1 MFILK
6 NCMRVAIPFISLLLH
21 PCSLLS
27 QNHYISLAALTDSA
41 DRYLPRILEKKAQVD
56 AATANVLDTKHQ
68 FLPAFRF
75 NEQINM
81 GSDNSVAGSYF
92 PYGIIPSTSSGV
104 RAAGDMQAASGNIAI
119 LYGEYD
125 LLDFGY
131 KRARV
136 EYARSIERLSGADL
150 QKELYI
156 MHGQLCR
163 AYFNLV
169 ISEGKLAV
177 ENQTVERYNM
187 IFMIIRA
194 LTLSG
199 LRPGSDSS
207 LAMAELS
214 KSRITY
220 NLIEEQVRNYREEI
234 SYLSGLSP
242 DKIMVDQGLVSEFEM
257 KRRNLIPNNPTP
269 NPLIDYYEQM
279 RNLYVSNERLLASSY
294 LPRIMLTGAY
304 WARGS
309 SIVYNDQYKS
319 MDQGLGFQR
328 FNYLAGVTFQYD
340 LFNSIHKKD
349 RLRSFGYERDA
360 ISLDLQ
366 QQVLNLVSASKQ
378 AQNALDITEKNLLE
392 LPVQMR
398 AASDTYNQKLAQY
411 KAGII
416 SLIDLTNAA
425 FVLDRS
431 LNDYVDAVG
440 HWWQAS
446 LSKAIAGG
454 TLPGFVQSIQ

>member
-6 NCMRVAIPFISLLLH
+6 NCMRVAIPSILLLLH
-21 PCSLLS
+21 PCSLFS
-27 QNHYISLAALTDSA
+27 QNHFISLAALTDSA
-41 DRYLPRILEKKAQVD
+41 DRYLPRIMEKKAQVH

-68 FLPAFRF
+68 FLPAVRF
-75 NEQINM
+75 NDQVNI
-81 GSDNSVAGSYF
+81 GSDNSMAGSYF
-92 PYGIIPSTSSGV
+92 PFSIIPSTSSGV
-104 RAAGDMQAASGNIAI
+104 RESPDMQAAAGNVAVV
-119 LYGEYD
+119 YAEYD
-125 LLDFGY
+125 LIDFGY
-131 KRARV
+131 KQARV
-136 EYARSIERLSGADL
+136 EFARANESFRSADL
-150 QKELYI
+150 QRELYVL
-156 MHGQLCR
+156 HSRLCS
-163 AYFNLV
+163 AYFNLL
-169 ISEGKLAV
+169 ISESKLAV
-177 ENQTVERYNM
+177 ENQTVDRYSM
-187 IFMIIRA
+187 IFTIIRA

-214 KSRITY
+214 KSRITA
-220 NLIEEQVRNYREEI
+220 NLLEEQVRNYREEI
-234 SYLSGLSP
+234 SYLSGLP
-242 DKIMVDQGLVSEFEM
+242 TDKIFVDLQLISDFEK
-257 KRRNLIPNNPTP
+257 KRGNQIPYTQTT
-269 NPLIDYYEQM
+269 NPLIDYYEHLK
-279 RNLYVSNERLLASSY
+279 NVYISNERLISSSY
-294 LPRIMLTGAY
+294 LPKIMLTGAY

-328 FNYLAGVTFQYD
+328 FNYLAGVSFQYD
-340 LFNSIHKKD
+340 LFNSLHKKD
-349 RLRSFGYERDA
+349 KLRSFGFEREA
-360 ISLDLQ
+360 AVLELQ
-366 QQVLNLVSASKQ
+366 QQVLSLASSSRQ
-378 AQNALDITEKNLLE
+378 AQHAIDITEKNLLE

-454 TLPGFVQSIQ
+454 SLPEFVQSIQ